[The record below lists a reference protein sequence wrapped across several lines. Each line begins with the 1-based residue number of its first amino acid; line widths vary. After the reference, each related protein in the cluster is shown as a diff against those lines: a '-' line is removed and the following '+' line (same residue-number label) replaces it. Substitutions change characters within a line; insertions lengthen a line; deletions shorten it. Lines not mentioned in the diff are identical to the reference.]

1 MPPSPVT
8 SDLPLEVVPSPT
20 DDKNDQV
27 ESEDTEDDDSDSSS
41 EEEEDEDE
49 DLTPYDRAAKR
60 IKVTYSLHALEVH
73 VHVAR
78 VCILCVYCIIKVVS
92 SQPAMVIL
100 YKSHI
105 LILPASHC
113 TCSVQAWLDVEAN
126 SWQPTSGTQWLCVY
140 KEMTFMGREGC
151 GLLYEG
157 LFLVLW
163 QSTLNQQNKSLINS
177 ASKLMAKNDW
187 LLYC

>member
-8 SDLPLEVVPSPT
+8 SDIPLEALPT
-20 DDKNDQV
+20 PADDKNDQV

-60 IKVTYSLHALEVH
+60 IKVTYLLHALEVH

-92 SQPAMVIL
+92 SLTSNGNTVQES
-100 YKSHI
+100 SH
-105 LILPASHC
+105 ILPASHC
-113 TCSVQAWLDVEAN
+113 TCSDQAWLDVQAN
-126 SWQPTSGTQWLCVY
+126 
-140 KEMTFMGREGC
+140 
-151 GLLYEG
+151 
-157 LFLVLW
+157 LW
-163 QSTLNQQNKSLINS
+163 
-177 ASKLMAKNDW
+177 
-187 LLYC
+187 

>member
-1 MPPSPVT
+1 MKDNWQDDIEDLPPSPVT
-8 SDLPLEVVPSPT
+8 SDLPLEALPT
-20 DDKNDQV
+20 PADDKNDQV

-78 VCILCVYCIIKVVS
+78 VCILFAYCIIKVVS

-100 YKSHI
+100 YKSHS
-105 LILPASHC
+105 LYSACKPLHMLRSSMVGC
-113 TCSVQAWLDVEAN
+113 RS
-126 SWQPTSGTQWLCVY
+126 
-140 KEMTFMGREGC
+140 KFMT
-151 GLLYEG
+151 
-157 LFLVLW
+157 
-163 QSTLNQQNKSLINS
+163 THK
-177 ASKLMAKNDW
+177 
-187 LLYC
+187 

>member
-1 MPPSPVT
+1 MPSSPVT
-8 SDLPLEVVPSPT
+8 SGLPLEVLPT
-20 DDKNDQV
+20 PADDKNDQV

-92 SQPAMVIL
+92 SLTSNGNTRVIA
-100 YKSHI
+100 S
-105 LILPASHC
+105 ILPASHC
-113 TCSVQAWLDVEAN
+113 TCSDQAWLDVEAN
-126 SWQPTSGTQWLCVY
+126 L
-140 KEMTFMGREGC
+140 
-151 GLLYEG
+151 
-157 LFLVLW
+157 
-163 QSTLNQQNKSLINS
+163 
-177 ASKLMAKNDW
+177 
-187 LLYC
+187 

>member
-1 MPPSPVT
+1 MPSSPVT
-8 SDLPLEVVPSPT
+8 SGLPLEVLPT
-20 DDKNDQV
+20 PADDKNDQV

-78 VCILCVYCIIKVVS
+78 ICILCVYCIIKVVS
-92 SQPAMVIL
+92 SLLAMVIQE
-100 YKSHI
+100 SS

-113 TCSVQAWLDVEAN
+113 TKHCW
-126 SWQPTSGTQWLCVY
+126 
-140 KEMTFMGREGC
+140 M
-151 GLLYEG
+151 
-157 LFLVLW
+157 
-163 QSTLNQQNKSLINS
+163 
-177 ASKLMAKNDW
+177 
-187 LLYC
+187 